1 MKKTAQQKAI
11 DNRANQL
18 NPNNPAY
25 YKSRMGN
32 TPKKHNNN
40 NHNHHNNQKTVV
52 VHHHHNH
59 YVQKPIGDQTRV
71 CPICGAA
78 GNVSFVKNSCK
89 KYVHIIRT
97 EFGKTTVLLCNSCGG
112 TFKVKRQDY

>member
-18 NPNNPAY
+18 NPNNSAY

-32 TPKKHNNN
+32 NPKKHTPQNNKN
-40 NHNHHNNQKTVV
+40 NNQKTVV
-52 VHHHHNH
+52 LHHHHNH
-59 YVQKPIGDQTRV
+59 YDQKPVGGQTRV

-78 GNVSFVKNSCK
+78 GNVSFVRNSCK
-89 KYVHIIRT
+89 QYGRLFRAEI
-97 EFGKTTVLLCNSCGG
+97 GKTTVLQCNSCGG

>member
-32 TPKKHNNN
+32 SQKKNSNQNNK
-40 NHNHHNNQKTVV
+40 NNQKTVV
-52 VHHHHNH
+52 IHHHHN
-59 YVQKPIGDQTRV
+59 YNAKKPVNGQSRP
-71 CPICGAA
+71 CHLCGCSGRLHAT
-78 GNVSFVKNSCK
+78 GK
-89 KYVHIIRT
+89 HR
-97 EFGKTTVLLCNSCGG
+97 FGQAQMRCGSCGG
-112 TFKVKRQDY
+112 TFFVDC